1 MAEAVVLFYFGV
13 AVLAVKFG
21 LFIHGSQE
29 PEAAQ
34 PAQQDDAAH
43 DDALPALA
51 EPESFAAP
59 FGCEAQLLDAESFT

>member
-21 LFIHGSQE
+21 LFIHESQE
-29 PEAAQ
+29 PDAAQ
-34 PAQQDDAAH
+34 PAQQDDAPH
-43 DDALPALA
+43 DEPLPALA

-59 FGCEAQLLDAESFT
+59 FGCEARLLDAESFT